1 MNAAHLLHLAQ
12 GPKPLERGQRLG
24 DRVRRQQAGSL
35 NLAAETAQCL
45 LVEDRHQASRHPLID
60 DETNRVRADV
70 DDRDAGSVLARPL
83 HRKNP
88 LGGVMTFGTARE
100 AARRGFLKR
109 LSTA

>member
-1 MNAAHLLHLAQ
+1 MDAADLLYLAQ
-12 GPKPLERGQRLG
+12 RAKPPERGQGPG
-24 DRVRRQQAGSL
+24 DRIRRQQARAL
-35 NLAAETAQCL
+35 NLAAETAQRL